1 MAFVLA
7 GGGNLGAIQVGQLRA
22 LAERG
27 IVPDLIVGCS
37 AGAMNGA
44 AFAHHPNVEGVT
56 RLEAIWHRFE
66 ASPDLLLPGS
76 WIPSPLQLLRKGN
89 AIATHD
95 NMRDNLRAFLGG
107 ASTFEDLDIA
117 FECVA
122 TDVDANAETWF
133 STGDLIEPILASSA
147 LPSVFPMVTIAGRRY
162 MDGGV
167 LNNVPINRALE
178 LGATQIYVLHMGLH
192 GKPSHVVRRPLDAA
206 MIAYWIARNGRFARD
221 LSTIP
226 SNVEAFVIPPG
237 ERPDLKYND
246 FSRTRDLI
254 AQGYTNALAFFD
266 EQDRHGEETSTA
278 RAERLRAETRRVIDE
293 LRGKVESFRAA
304 RAHDG
309 YVDLGL
315 APGRL
320 GPDGARTVQADG
332 HVDDADGDDGD
343 AAMLHAGLP

>member
-1 MAFVLA
+1 MRRRTKVAFVLA

-27 IVPDLIVGCS
+27 VVPDLIVGCS
-37 AGAMNGA
+37 AGAMNGVG
-44 AFAHHPNVEGVT
+44 FAHHPDVDGVE
-56 RLEAIWHRFE
+56 RIEAIWHRFAE
-66 ASPDLLLPGS
+66 APNLVLPGS
-76 WIPSPLQLLRKGN
+76 WLPSPLQLLRKGT

-95 NMRDNLRAFLGG
+95 NMREHLGEFLGS
-107 ASTFEDLDIA
+107 ARTFEELEIA

-147 LPSVFPMVTIAGRRY
+147 LPSVFPMVTIGGRRY

-192 GKPSHVVRRPLDAA
+192 GKPSHTVKRPLDAA

-221 LSTIP
+221 LSTMP
-226 SNVEAFVIPPG
+226 PHVETFVIPPG

-246 FSRTRDLI
+246 FRRSRELI
-254 AQGYTNALAFFD
+254 EQGYTNAVAFFA
-266 EQDRHGEETSTA
+266 EQDRHAEESSTA

-304 RAHDG
+304 RSNDG
-309 YVDLGL
+309 YVDLG
-315 APGRL
+315 
-320 GPDGARTVQADG
+320 
-332 HVDDADGDDGD
+332 VDDDRAAAEDDGG
-343 AAMLHAGLP
+343 ATVHAGLP